1 MIGHI
6 YILVALALGAG
17 CSMAPQPETHALRR
31 AKNVVLFLGDGTG
44 IPTLHAASIYGYGE
58 PQRLFV
64 QRMPHLA
71 LSETSTAS
79 QWVTDSAAGMTAI
92 MTGEKTHNG
101 VVSQSAEAVRGEQDG
116 VPLKTLLEYAEERG
130 LSTGI
135 VSNSALSDATP
146 AACYAHSNDR
156 DNHGL
161 IFAQI
166 LKPRFGDGVDVII
179 GPGRQQIMEATAA
192 LGIDLAADLAQAG
205 YQFVDNQTSM
215 RETADGGGRL
225 VALYPSDEFDL
236 SIAANAAID
245 ILNQNPKGFFLMVES
260 NNHFRDVAKTLS
272 RAVAMDQMI
281 QEITERLFGTDT
293 LILFTADHSYDLR
306 LPSAPR
312 QQDILEHVLVDGSH
326 TAEEVL
332 VAAQG
337 PGAEKVKGMVQNTRL
352 FHIILEAYGW

>member
-1 MIGHI
+1 MRI
-6 YILVALALGAG
+6 YILVLLALGVG
-17 CSMAPQPETHALRR
+17 CAPVPQPEVQVASR
-31 AKNVVLFLGDGTG
+31 AKNVILFLGDGTG

-58 PQRLFV
+58 PQRLYI
-64 QRMPHLA
+64 QHMPHLA

-92 MTGEKTHNG
+92 MTGKKTHNG
-101 VVSQSAEAVRGEQDG
+101 VVSQSAEAVRGEKDG
-116 VPLKTLLEYAEERG
+116 TPLKTLLEHAEERG

-135 VSNSALSDATP
+135 VSNSAVSDATP

-156 DNHGL
+156 DSHGL

-179 GPGRQQIMEATAA
+179 GPGRQQIMEETAA
-192 LGIDLAADLAQAG
+192 LGIDLPAGLAQAG
-205 YQFVDNQTSM
+205 YQFVDSQNAVRAVVGSS
-215 RETADGGGRL
+215 GRL

-236 SIAANAAID
+236 SMAANMAID
-245 ILNQNPKGFFLMVES
+245 ILSQNPKGFFLMVES

-281 QEITERLFGTDT
+281 QEIAERLSGTDT

-337 PGAEKVKGMVQNTRL
+337 PGAQKVKGMLQNTRL
-352 FHIILEAYGW
+352 FHVMMEAYGW